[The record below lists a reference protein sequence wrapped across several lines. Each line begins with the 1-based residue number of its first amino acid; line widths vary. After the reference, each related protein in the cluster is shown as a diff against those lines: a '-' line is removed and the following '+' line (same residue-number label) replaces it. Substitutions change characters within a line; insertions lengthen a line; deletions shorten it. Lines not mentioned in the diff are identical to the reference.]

1 MHDKEKILNC
11 QIVQFTCCILDCKQ
25 FQLKEKKLNRLG
37 HKQEFEFSEKMNGRE
52 PYYMRA
58 VEYEI
63 EEIDNISI
71 GSHSVGSDE
80 SDFEIIDVRS
90 GLLSIFIIFIDLI
103 KQNQ

>member
-1 MHDKEKILNC
+1 
-11 QIVQFTCCILDCKQ
+11 
-25 FQLKEKKLNRLG
+25 
-37 HKQEFEFSEKMNGRE
+37 
-52 PYYMRA
+52 MRA

-103 KQNQ
+103 K